1 MDKAQAERRLDEL
14 HKYIQHIFTLFIGWF
29 TFFGT
34 VNFAA
39 MGWMGASTSITGTF
53 NGIAWLVPVMFIT
66 QNICGLAA
74 TYFVWRHVK
83 DYDIRVL
90 KLEQRLVPGKEV
102 YDRPSSVPIRL
113 YTQVMW
119 LIGLALIVI
128 AVVWGGV
135 LKILLGL

>member
-1 MDKAQAERRLDEL
+1 
-14 HKYIQHIFTLFIGWF
+14 
-29 TFFGT
+29 
-34 VNFAA
+34 
-39 MGWMGASTSITGTF
+39 
-53 NGIAWLVPVMFIT
+53 MFIT
-66 QNICGLAA
+66 QNMCGLAA

-90 KLEQRLVPGKEV
+90 KLEERLVRGKEV
-102 YDRPSSVPIRL
+102 YDRPSSVPIKL

-135 LKILLGL
+135 LKILLHL